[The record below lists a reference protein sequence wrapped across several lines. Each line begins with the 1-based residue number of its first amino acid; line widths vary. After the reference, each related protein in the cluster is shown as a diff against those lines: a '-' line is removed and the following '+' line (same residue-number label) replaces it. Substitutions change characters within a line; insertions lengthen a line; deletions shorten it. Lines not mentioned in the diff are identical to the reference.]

1 MPERSALV
9 WESSQ
14 VSGNFLML
22 PLIRVALLLLV
33 APALGDDT
41 VADDIGSHM
50 MGRIS
55 ELLSPEECQAFNTKL
70 LGPEENMREELDRL
84 SEEKNPI
91 GARRR
96 RDILSTQQCKETL
109 DHWLQMEGD
118 TMYWD
123 RLSRALQ
130 DIGRP
135 DVSLELGKNLNQ
147 DKNLEIKKNVEEYH
161 ETVKHLTS
169 TLLLEENEIGMGEKE
184 SSGQGRARRG
194 RKASKIRRAL
204 RSLDE
209 LELLIQR
216 MPLPP
221 YDRSLFEWVRPVA
234 TGAIGG
240 FLTSFVLV
248 ALAVYSYIWILNEGR
263 SDITLPN
270 RDSIPKV
277 TLDLPSSQPGG
288 IYYTYLQFGEERKYD
303 SKSVA
308 EGGDGSDGGEAEDA
322 EPLLTS

>member
-1 MPERSALV
+1 
-9 WESSQ
+9 
-14 VSGNFLML
+14 ML
-22 PLIRVALLLLV
+22 PFIRVALLLLV

-84 SEEKNPI
+84 LEEKNPI

-96 RDILSTQQCKETL
+96 RDIISTQQCKETL
-109 DHWLQMEGD
+109 DRWLQTEGD

-135 DVSLELGKNLNQ
+135 DVSMELGKNLNQ

-169 TLLLEENEIGMGEKE
+169 SLLLEENEMGMGEE
-184 SSGQGRARRG
+184 SSGQGRARR
-194 RKASKIRRAL
+194 KASNTRRAL

-221 YDRSLFEWVRPVA
+221 YDRSLFEWVKPVA

-248 ALAVYSYIWILNEGR
+248 ALAVYSYLWILNEGC
-263 SDITLPN
+263 SDITPRN
-270 RDSIPKV
+270 RDGIPNID
-277 TLDLPSSQPGG
+277 LDLPSPQQGG
-288 IYYTYLQFGEERKYD
+288 IYYTYLEVGEEWKCD

-308 EGGDGSDGGEAEDA
+308 EGGDGSDGDEAGDA
-322 EPLLTS
+322 EPLIAS